1 MQKLIFGLL
10 IFSIIACSPKVTTN
24 INKQY
29 PALDYTKEV
38 IVIGL
43 SETAPPSAVEI
54 GTIKIGDSGFSTN
67 CGWDKVIEEAK
78 TEARKAGGN
87 AIKIIEHI
95 PPKAMGSSCH
105 RITAKILK
113 IENTEEIKATQEKDK
128 IITDSTWNY
137 AKLFVFRYGGVGAFI
152 GYDLYIGD
160 SLLCRVTNKSKKEIK
175 IYKKGL
181 NTIWA
186 KTESKEELP
195 INIEFGKEYYLKCS
209 VVMGIMVGR
218 PKLQLVEPGEGK
230 AAFTSI
236 K

>member
-1 MQKLIFGLL
+1 MRRLIFVLV

-24 INKQY
+24 ISKTY

-43 SETAPPSAVEI
+43 SEAAPPSAIEI
-54 GTIKIGDSGFSTN
+54 GTVKVGDSGFSAN
-67 CGWDKVIEEAK
+67 CGWEKVIEEAK
-78 TEARKAGGN
+78 TEDRKAGGN
-87 AIKIIEHI
+87 AIKIIEHKQ
-95 PPKAMGSSCH
+95 PKAMGSNCH
-105 RITAKILK
+105 RITAKILR
-113 IENTEEIKATQEKDK
+113 IDNTEELKTIQEKEK
-128 IITDSTWNY
+128 PVFDSTWNY
-137 AKLFVFRYGGVGAFI
+137 AKLFVFRHGGTDALV

-160 SLLCRVTNKSKKEIK
+160 SLLCRVTNKTKKEIK

-186 KTESKEELP
+186 KTESKEEVP
-195 INIEFGKEYYLKCS
+195 IDVEFGREYYLKCS

-218 PKLQLVEPGEGK
+218 PKLQLIDAKQGK
-230 AAFTSI
+230 TEYNSI